1 MPILYRTNC
10 HEKSRI
16 FAAFDPFL
24 HPEKIE
30 GVIIGND
37 LDSLLSAALLK
48 TRFGWDVVG
57 FYDYTSLWSRTFGM
71 PDFVGKLLSG
81 KYVAVDLDIFH
92 PAIPSIGHHIL
103 EFQSDARGIGFPEQR
118 YSLNPNF
125 IRGINLMNFQCK
137 YPLGTIHFLSWL
149 LDIEPVTEEAEL
161 LMWLA
166 DSSFINGQRFRQNVA
181 EWIGGFFHSAG
192 FRKVFQEVDT
202 LAFETQLRNRILSK
216 LEKIVGSMQGGQTR
230 SRHLNITGFQCR
242 WNDPNSDRGQIIDIL
257 SLIGEITG
265 WQIPGIPDLFCH
277 LEGKRI
283 SGRIDEIQK
292 TYSSLEVFLRQN
304 RVFSYVVPTRR
315 TLNYTTDIFLGKS

>member
-10 HEKSRI
+10 HEKSLV
-16 FAAFDPFL
+16 FAAFDPFV

-30 GVIIGND
+30 GIIIGND

-57 FYDYTSLWSRTFGM
+57 FYDYTSIWSRTFGM
-71 PDFVGKLLSG
+71 PDFVGNLLSG

-103 EFQSDARGIGFPEQR
+103 EFQPDESGKGFPEQQ

-125 IRGINLMNFQCK
+125 IRGIDLMTYRRK

-149 LDIEPVTEEAEL
+149 LGIEPVTDEAEL

-166 DSSFINGQRFRQNVA
+166 DSSFINGQRFNPNVS

-192 FRKVFQEVDT
+192 FQKVFQEVDT

-216 LEKIVGSMQGGQTR
+216 LEKIVGRTQNGQTR
-230 SRHLNITGFQCR
+230 SRHLNITGFQCKWQDANAER
-242 WNDPNSDRGQIIDIL
+242 ET
-257 SLIGEITG
+257 IGKVLEFIREITG
-265 WQIPGIPDLFCH
+265 WKTPNLPRQFRRIT
-277 LEGKRI
+277 GKRI
-283 SGRIDEIQK
+283 SCRIDEIRK
-292 TYSSLEVFLRQN
+292 SFSSLESFLRK
-304 RVFSYVVPTRR
+304 RSVFSYVIPSQR
-315 TLNYTTDIFLGKS
+315 TLNYTIHLVLEK